1 MRPGYVTGEYEVVG
15 HRRYRDHNP
24 RDRFI
29 ATLEQGAETRA
40 LQRGDIALIRR
51 ITPQV
56 PPGYVLPDG
65 WLNNEKEGENA

>member
-1 MRPGYVTGEYEVVG
+1 VKPGEVSGEYEVIG
-15 HRRYRDHNP
+15 MRRYREHKP
-24 RDRFI
+24 RTRFT
-29 ATLEQGAETRA
+29 ATMPADAEQRA

-65 WLNNEKEGENA
+65 WLKQKEEVS